1 MFIPIWWDM
10 GRPFTPSVISI
21 ELFKTKGPT
30 VILKFF
36 ILTLFFLGEKR
47 TIDVSVGAIH
57 LGFPHIS
64 PIFPGGCCSRDVSG
78 DYSMAG
84 ILQST
89 AGHVRLR
96 HWWGPWG
103 DGRRWVM
110 TQKLGFFRFFRQK
123 NKVSIWF
130 YTVLLSWNQRATL
143 LGTNISPEKSL
154 LKMIFLFPRWDMLIS
169 WRVFVFYLVCIIL
182 AKYEITF
189 TIELWGLQV
198 ASS

>member
-103 DGRRWVM
+103 HGRRWVM

-123 NKVSIWF
+123 NKVNIWF
-130 YTVLLSWNQRATL
+130 YTLILLFCHEIKEL
-143 LGTNISPEKSL
+143 C
-154 LKMIFLFPRWDMLIS
+154 
-169 WRVFVFYLVCIIL
+169 VFYLVCI
-182 AKYEITF
+182 F
-189 TIELWGLQV
+189 SQDMRSPFIELRGLQV
-198 ASS
+198 AGPASRVDSRSLG